1 MSESGKILTVGILG
15 CGSRGFHAYG
25 KLMHGMENA
34 FRIVTLCDTDP
45 RALKIAADAL
55 GVAQEHCF
63 TSDSEFLQKR
73 RSDVLVI
80 ATLDKQHYGHAM
92 RALELGYDIL
102 LEKPITDNRKECY
115 DLLAAQKRHGN
126 QVVVC
131 HVLRYAKGFV
141 KVKELLDAG
150 KIGSLVN
157 IQALEQVAYWHDA
170 HSYVR
175 GNWRRKEDA
184 APMIL
189 AKCCHDL
196 DLLQYY
202 AGSRAVNVASVGSLT
217 YFKEDCALPGSTPR
231 CKDCPHIDSC
241 PYSAKKIY
249 VGNFVNA
256 GCPEDEWPFNVVV
269 PDTPVTTEKIERAIY
284 GSSEYGR
291 CVFHCDNDVVSHQTT
306 NILFENGVTA
316 SLTMMGF
323 TKCGGRIYRFFG
335 TVGEIVLDEEKG
347 VILVTPFGQETET
360 IVIGDLA
367 EAGMAHGGGDA
378 QLIGTLYDMITGK
391 SENKTGLVQSLESHL
406 MGIAAEESR
415 LNGGMMV
422 PVHEPERNA

>member
-1 MSESGKILTVGILG
+1 MSEKEKILTVGILG

-25 KLMHGMENA
+25 MLIGEMKEK
-34 FRIVTLCDTDP
+34 FRIVALCDTNP
-45 RALKIAADAL
+45 EALKIAATAL
-55 GVAQEHCF
+55 GVGAESCYI
-63 TSDSEFLQKR
+63 SDEEFLQER
-73 RSDVLVI
+73 RSDILVI
-80 ATLDKQHYGHAM
+80 ATLDKQHYGHALK
-92 RALELGYDIL
+92 ALNLGYDIL
-102 LEKPITDNRKECY
+102 LEKPITDNRQECY
-115 DLLAAQKRHGN
+115 DLLNAQKKHN
-126 QVVVC
+126 NKVVVC

-141 KVKELLDAG
+141 KVKELLDSG
-150 KIGSLVN
+150 RIGDLVN

-175 GNWRRKEDA
+175 GNWRRKEDT

-202 AGSRAVNVASVGSLT
+202 AGSKALNVSSVGSLT
-217 YFKEDCALPGSTPR
+217 YFREDCALPGSTPR

-249 VGNFVNA
+249 LENFVSA
-256 GCPEDEWPFNVVV
+256 GSPEDAWPFNVVV
-269 PDTPVTTEKIERAIY
+269 HDTPVTAEKIEREIY
-284 GSSEYGR
+284 GNSPYGR

-335 TVGEIVLDEEKG
+335 TTGEIVLDEEKG
-347 VILVTPFGQETET
+347 VIFVTPFGRKTET
-360 IVIGDLA
+360 IIIGDLT

-378 QLIGTLYDMITGK
+378 QLINSLYDMITGK
-391 SENKTGLVQSLESHL
+391 VEEKTGLVQSLESHL

-415 LNGGMMV
+415 LRDGKMIS
-422 PVHEPERNA
+422 VH